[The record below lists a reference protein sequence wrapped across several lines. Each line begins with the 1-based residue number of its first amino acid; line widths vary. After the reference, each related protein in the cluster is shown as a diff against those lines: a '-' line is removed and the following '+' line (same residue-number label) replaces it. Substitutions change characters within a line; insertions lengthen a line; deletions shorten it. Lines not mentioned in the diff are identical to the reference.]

1 MERHIVGHC
10 QVLSRKL
17 EDLDFEGKRSVFGA
31 FCLKVDPTREDI
43 SITVVVDPV
52 FLTIEQTLGCLSN
65 SKYSFVIVELEEV
78 VVQKRPRVVEFVPV
92 DRGGDL

>member
-1 MERHIVGHC
+1 M
-10 QVLSRKL
+10 SRKL
-17 EDLDFEGKRSVFGA
+17 AGPFLNEKRPVSATFGVNVA
-31 FCLKVDPTREDI
+31 ATREET
-43 SITVVVDPV
+43 SMSMVVGPEIT
-52 FLTIEQTLGCLSN
+52 TIGQTLGCLSN